1 MFDQMIAQIIID
13 KASNIMVSEADWKIF
28 CKEYIFEKLKGET
41 LGSAFCKRFE
51 IENWLISNM
60 IDDNYTRLHIEKFYI
75 K

>member
-1 MFDQMIAQIIID
+1 MFDQMINQFTTPKD
-13 KASNIMVSEADWKIF
+13 TGVMVSKSEYELF

-41 LGSAFCKRFE
+41 LGSAFCKKFG

-60 IDDNYTRLHIEKFYI
+60 IDDNHTKLHIRKFYI

>member
-1 MFDQMIAQIIID
+1 MFDQMIAQITTD
-13 KASNIMVSEADWKIF
+13 KVSNTMVSEVDWEIF

-41 LGSAFCKRFE
+41 LGSAFCKRFG

-60 IDDNYTRLHIEKFYI
+60 IDDNYTRLHIRKFYI

>member
-1 MFDQMIAQIIID
+1 MFDQMIAQITTD
-13 KASNIMVSEADWKIF
+13 KASNTMVSETDWQIF

-41 LGSAFCKRFE
+41 LGSAFCKRFR

-60 IDDNYTRLHIEKFYI
+60 TDDNHTRLHIRKFYI

>member
-1 MFDQMIAQIIID
+1 MFDQMIAQLTTD
-13 KASNIMVSEADWKIF
+13 KASNTMVSEADWQIF

-41 LGSAFCKRFE
+41 LGSAFCKRFG

-60 IDDNYTRLHIEKFYI
+60 TDDNLSRLHIRKFYV